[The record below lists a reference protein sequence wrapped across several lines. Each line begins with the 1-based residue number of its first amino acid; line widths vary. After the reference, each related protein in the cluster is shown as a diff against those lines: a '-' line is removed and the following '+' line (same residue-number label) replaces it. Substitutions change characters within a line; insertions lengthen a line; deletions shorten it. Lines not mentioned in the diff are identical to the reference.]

1 MSLKSGIPLSTCS
14 STVRESPPMTAVVP
28 LAIANSVTR
37 RCTSITGYFAEIV
50 PSSASDAVPDSTHPF
65 CDEIVGTI
73 DTLMSPLVPM
83 RGVTS
88 SDMPQLKNASFA
100 NIILSSPGIA
110 AICMSRSRESPPEF
124 VVRFAAILTFG
135 YFVVMST
142 VAFFPDETMILGL
155 ENMRASWLPSSAERI
170 TYICEKSSVPLK

>member
-1 MSLKSGIPLSTCS
+1 MPADS
-14 STVRESPPMTAVVP
+14 
-28 LAIANSVTR
+28 
-37 RCTSITGYFAEIV
+37 
-50 PSSASDAVPDSTHPF
+50 VPDSTQPF

-73 DTLMSPLVPM
+73 ETLIRPLVPIL
-83 RGVTS
+83 GVTS

-110 AICMSRSRESPPEF
+110 AICMSRSSESPPEF

-142 VAFFPDETMILGL
+142 VALRPDETMIFGF
-155 ENMRASWLPSSAERI
+155 ENIRASSLPSSAER
-170 TYICEKSSVPLK
+170 TMYIWEKSSVPLK